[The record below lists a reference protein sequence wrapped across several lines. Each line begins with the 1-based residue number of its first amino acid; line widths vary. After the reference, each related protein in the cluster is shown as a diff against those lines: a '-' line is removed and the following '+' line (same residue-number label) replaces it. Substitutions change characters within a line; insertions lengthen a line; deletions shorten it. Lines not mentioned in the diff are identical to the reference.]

1 MADDFLTVAQ
11 VRAEYLPHLDRT
23 SVWRRMARWR
33 GDGFPLVEERARP
46 QGGVELVVR
55 RVELEAHMGLRACA
69 A

>member
-23 SVWRRMARWR
+23 SVWRRMDRWR
-33 GDGFPLVEERARP
+33 RDGFPLVTERARP
-46 QGGVELVVR
+46 GGGVELVVR